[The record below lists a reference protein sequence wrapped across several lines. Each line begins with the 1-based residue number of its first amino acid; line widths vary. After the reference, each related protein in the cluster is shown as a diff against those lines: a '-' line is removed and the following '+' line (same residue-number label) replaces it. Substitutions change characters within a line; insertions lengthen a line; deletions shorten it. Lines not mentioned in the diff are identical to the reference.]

1 MKTKSNIPYFI
12 LMHIAFL
19 IYSCYALCGKFASTQ
34 EFLSKNFILL
44 YGAVFFIMCIYAV
57 LWQQVLKKIP
67 LSVASAN
74 KAVTIIWGIIF
85 GKIVFDEKIKWN
97 MVLGALIILAGIFIL
112 LTEKE
117 QDKATA
123 DE

>member
-1 MKTKSNIPYFI
+1 
-12 LMHIAFL
+12 
-19 IYSCYALCGKFASTQ
+19 
-34 EFLSKNFILL
+34 
-44 YGAVFFIMCIYAV
+44 MCVYAV

-74 KAVTIIWGIIF
+74 KAITIIWGIVF

-97 MVLGALIILAGIFIL
+97 MILGAFIILIGIFIL

-117 QDKATA
+117 SDKET
-123 DE
+123 EK

>member
-1 MKTKSNIPYFI
+1 MKTKSSIPYFI
-12 LMHIAFL
+12 LMHIALL

-85 GKIVFDEKIKWN
+85 GKIVFDEKSRYHMSPLCAETLDGIPYIF
-97 MVLGALIILAGIFIL
+97 LGLSDGTCIASA
-112 LTEKE
+112 
-117 QDKATA
+117 
-123 DE
+123 

>member
-1 MKTKSNIPYFI
+1 MQTKSNIPYFI

-34 EFLSKNFILL
+34 EFLSRNFILL
-44 YGAVFFIMCIYAV
+44 YGAVLFIMCVYAV
-57 LWQQVLKKIP
+57 LWQQVLKKIS

-74 KAVTIIWGIIF
+74 KSVTIIWGIVF
-85 GKIVFDEKIKWN
+85 GKIVFDEQIKLN
-97 MVLGALIILAGIFIL
+97 MIIGAIIILIGIFIL

-117 QDKATA
+117 KA
-123 DE
+123 E

>member
-1 MKTKSNIPYFI
+1 
-12 LMHIAFL
+12 
-19 IYSCYALCGKFASTQ
+19 
-34 EFLSKNFILL
+34 
-44 YGAVFFIMCIYAV
+44 MCIYAV